1 MVTGFISAKKA
12 LSSRTSL
19 SKAGPF
25 VSLERTSHLDPC
37 GITTDGQE
45 ELQMSKFCANGHQME
60 DAWELC
66 PFCQKTGYAGA
77 PSASSKTRVDTITG
91 PVASPATAPPPAR
104 KTVLISEQ
112 HKAPVVGWLVAM
124 SGRQKGQDFRIR
136 DGQNIL
142 GSALE
147 ADVQLNDPT
156 VSGKHASLRYKEGK
170 FYLVDLD
177 SSNGTFLNDGTTAIA
192 REELKDNDV
201 IRAGEL
207 VLKFKC
213 L

>member
-1 MVTGFISAKKA
+1 
-12 LSSRTSL
+12 
-19 SKAGPF
+19 
-25 VSLERTSHLDPC
+25 
-37 GITTDGQE
+37 
-45 ELQMSKFCANGHQME
+45 MSKFCANGHQME
-60 DAWELC
+60 DAWEIC

-77 PSASSKTRVDTITG
+77 PPSVAKTRVDVVTG
-91 PVASPATAPPPAR
+91 PVATPVTAPAPPPVR

-112 HKAPVVGWLVAM
+112 RKAPVVGWLVAM
-124 SGRQKGQDFRIR
+124 SGQQKGQDFRLH

-142 GSALE
+142 GSAPD

-170 FYLVDLD
+170 FFLMDLD
-177 SSNGTFLNDGTTAIA
+177 SSNGTFLNDGATAIA